1 MTPADALCTLFSVQA
16 FGTGRA
22 SCQRGRAR
30 TTPSAREGSEA
41 TGGTSRQA
49 SVPVAAARGG

>member
-1 MTPADALCTLFSVQA
+1 MIPADPFCTLFPVRA

-30 TTPSAREGSEA
+30 TTPSAREGAEA